1 MGWRITEVI
10 TMQKDNQ
17 KKPIDLHI
25 ETFKNVED
33 VPSRGKAGVY
43 SKAAEEIKAQLPKG
57 LYFAGASFVEKI
69 SEITGVP
76 VAKIRG
82 PMWHYMKRHF
92 KKDETRQG
100 VYQNV

>member
-1 MGWRITEVI
+1 MP
-10 TMQKDNQ
+10 KDNQ
-17 KKPIDLHI
+17 KKTIDLHI
-25 ETFKNVED
+25 ETFENVED

-43 SKAAEEIKAQLPKG
+43 SKVAEDIKSNLPKG

-69 SEITGVP
+69 SEVTGIDVK
-76 VAKIRG
+76 KIRG
-82 PMWHYMKRHF
+82 PMWHWMKRHF